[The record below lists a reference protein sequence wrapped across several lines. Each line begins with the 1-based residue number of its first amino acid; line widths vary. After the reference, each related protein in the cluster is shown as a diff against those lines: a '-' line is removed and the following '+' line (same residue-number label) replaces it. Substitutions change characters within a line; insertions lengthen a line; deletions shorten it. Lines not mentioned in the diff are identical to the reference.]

1 MDLLNAENIVVVVVS
16 PYVTSSG
23 RINVHGHPR
32 HRCAH
37 CDWMDSNLGLSAPIR
52 SYPVKREAERILSF
66 SV

>member
-16 PYVTSSG
+16 LYVTSSG
-23 RINVHGHPR
+23 RINVHSHPH

-52 SYPVKREAERILSF
+52 IYPVK
-66 SV
+66 